1 MHLSTLLTAALS
13 AVPFFLAA
21 VPGASAA
28 AVGTSAQRRAA
39 GGSVSLEA
47 GDDLLTFR
55 YSTDAAD
62 SKNWIGVYY
71 ASGGGPAEQEHV
83 ADCPT
88 WDYAP
93 EAEGT
98 VSISVDPIASGQYT
112 VYFLARDGYEWLADP
127 IDITIS
133 VGSGGAL
140 GFVVDEVTLA
150 AARQGDAY
158 EARVAGLVG
167 GANAVVEFS
176 KTGGDDWVEVGK
188 DGTLTGTPDAG
199 SEKASSSVTVRA
211 TAADGATADL
221 GVAIPVRGAGDALA
235 DELRVLSYN
244 LWHGGSKVNDY
255 HAKQVRFLAEQ
266 GIDVAGLQEANDPHT
281 RRIAEGLGWHYWQ
294 SGASTGI
301 ISRYPIAEEHAEL
314 SNAGGVRIAVD
325 GDNRQLNLWSM
336 HLGYTPYGPYDFCYD
351 QMSVDEVMDREAESG
366 RTPQITEIL
375 AAMASQIGDADSVPV
390 VLVGDTNA
398 PSHLDWTEALK
409 EKNCGYADVPWPTS
423 KQPADAGLTDSF
435 REAHPD
441 PAAEE
446 GLTWSPLFPYHDG
459 SSGDEE
465 PQDRIDFIYYA
476 GGALSV
482 AESDTLVVGDP
493 KPSPDHEDNE
503 WTSDHRAVLTVF
515 RFS

>member
-1 MHLSTLLTAALS
+1 MHFPALLTAALS
-13 AVPFFLAA
+13 AAPFFA
-21 VPGASAA
+21 VPAAAA
-28 AVGTSAQRRAA
+28 AVETIQRRAA

-62 SKNWIGVYY
+62 SKNWIGVFY

-83 ADCPT
+83 EDCPT
-88 WDYAP
+88 WEYAP
-93 EAEGT
+93 EADGS
-98 VSISVDPIASGQYT
+98 VRISTDPIASGQYT
-112 VYFLARDGYEWLADP
+112 VYYLASDGYEWLADP
-127 IDITIS
+127 INVTVS
-133 VGSGGAL
+133 VGDGGAL
-140 GFVVDEVTLA
+140 AFVVDEVTLA

-167 GANAVVEFS
+167 GADAVVEFS
-176 KTGGDDWVEVGK
+176 KTGGDAWVEVAR
-188 DGTLTGTPDAG
+188 DGTVTGTPD
-199 SEKASSSVTVRA
+199 SASAQASVTVRA
-211 TAADGATADL
+211 TASDGSTADL
-221 GVAIPVRGAGDALA
+221 GVAIPVRGAGEPLA

-244 LWHGGSKVNDY
+244 LWHGGSKVNGY

-266 GIDVAGLQEANDPHT
+266 GVDVAGLQEANDPHT
-281 RRIAEGLGWHYWQ
+281 RRLAEGLGWHYWQ
-294 SGASTGI
+294 SAASTGI
-301 ISRYPIAEEHAEL
+301 ISRYPIAEEHEEL
-314 SNAGGVRIAVD
+314 SNAGGVRIALD
-325 GDNRQLNLWSM
+325 GGDDGGRQLNLWSM

-351 QMSVDEVMDREAESG
+351 QMSVEEVMEREAESG
-366 RTPQITEIL
+366 RTPQIEEIL
-375 AAMASQIGDADSVPV
+375 ATMAGQIGAADSVPV
-390 VLVGDTNA
+390 VLLGDTNA

-423 KQPADAGLTDSF
+423 KKPADAGLTDSF

-446 GLTWSPLFPYHDG
+446 GVTWSPLFPYHDG
-459 SSGDEE
+459 SSGEEE

-482 AESDTLVVGDP
+482 AESSTLVVGDP

-503 WTSDHRAVLTVF
+503 WTSDHRALLTVF